1 MQWETIFLH
10 TDGRTYITKLIV
22 RLPISSNSPK
32 KKTGFL
38 PKFYVQLLFL
48 PLCDTSPVHFTAV
61 YQIITIIYDEIINVL
76 HTARPLSLPLYYVPV
91 FFTAPSP
98 RRICHLVVLT
108 VDLRDTAFHA
118 HTKHRTTLNL
128 TFGAG
133 IIFLI
138 LAHPVYKM

>member
-1 MQWETIFLH
+1 MGDNFFAY
-10 TDGRTYITKLIV
+10 GRTDIHNEA
-22 RLPISSNSPK
+22 NSPLTHFFELA

-61 YQIITIIYDEIINVL
+61 CQIITIIYGEIINVL
-76 HTARPLSLPLYYVPV
+76 HTARSLSLPLYYVPV

-108 VDLRDTAFHA
+108 VDLRDTALHA

-128 TFGAG
+128 TLWRRNY
-133 IIFLI
+133 FLNFSTPCI
-138 LAHPVYKM
+138 